1 MMRAT
6 PILLALTFVVCL
18 ATSRTQA
25 AEPAL
30 TLRLASGREFAGAID
45 SQTSDQALVLRSH
58 SGSGMTIR
66 RPIQWD
72 RIIGATQGGQTLT
85 VEELRLRAKE
95 IAATAPKPE
104 DRAQRTEDRGQPA
117 EAAAPPE
124 AQPAPPVYLPLV
136 RTITFD
142 VRIVNWDADVETDGL
157 VVDLMPI
164 DGDGYLTPVSGSV
177 EVEFFAPQR
186 RVFQH
191 APKSGGDTFE
201 RVERWTVA
209 IDAADFTVN
218 GVSLRLPFGA
228 IHPEFD
234 SDWFAS
240 PYGLVHVR
248 LTSAGHGTFDASRDG
263 VRVRPWAPNRDQLE
277 LHNYPRFLPTEA
289 VGRHN

>member
-1 MMRAT
+1 MT
-6 PILLALTFVVCL
+6 PQ
-18 ATSRTQA
+18 QA
-25 AEPAL
+25 P
-30 TLRLASGREFAGAID
+30 
-45 SQTSDQALVLRSH
+45 
-58 SGSGMTIR
+58 
-66 RPIQWD
+66 
-72 RIIGATQGGQTLT
+72 
-85 VEELRLRAKE
+85 
-95 IAATAPKPE
+95 
-104 DRAQRTEDRGQPA
+104 
-117 EAAAPPE
+117 
-124 AQPAPPVYLPLV
+124 QPAPPVYLPLV

-164 DGDGYLTPVSGSV
+164 DGDGFLTPVSGSV

-201 RVERWTVA
+201 RVERWTVP

-218 GVSLRLPFGA
+218 GVRLRLPFGA